1 MSNFYTDNEDL
12 QYYFRDGVDW
22 KALIRTTEF
31 EREGCDSE
39 EAVSEAVETYQ
50 EMLTMIGT
58 FASDEIASRAANIDR
73 GEISVHEG
81 AVSVPKELDEIFEQL
96 KALDLHWMCIPREL
110 GGMNVPLLVYF
121 MTAEVFARA
130 DVSVMTHHSF
140 HGGMA
145 LAMRAYSIKEG
156 TTTFDFDKREI
167 TGTRFADFIEE
178 IGNGDAW
185 GTMDITEPDAG
196 SDMAALRTSAEQDD
210 SGNWFVTG
218 QKIFITS
225 GHGKYHFVIARTEK
239 SDGEDPFAGLAGL
252 SFFLV
257 PAYEDLPDGTRKHLA
272 TVDRVEEKLGH
283 HGSVTASISFDQ
295 TPAMLIGNRGEGFK
309 YMLTLMNN
317 ARLGVGFESIGLC
330 EAATRLARE
339 YAEQRPSM
347 GKTIDQHEMIAD
359 YLDEMESDI
368 QGLRALAITAA
379 IDEET
384 ATKLSLMLEAAPDGA
399 NRVGELDLDAL
410 RRRVRG
416 LKARAR
422 KLTPLL
428 KYSAAERAV
437 AHARRCVQIH
447 GGNGYTKEYGA
458 EKLLRDALV
467 LPIYEGTSQIQSL
480 MAMKDALNGVIAN
493 PQDFVR
499 SIAQARWRTMSA
511 RDPLERRVAKLEL
524 AELETIQLM
533 MRKTATDKLKLL
545 KGVPMQRWGATF
557 LKDWNP
563 KRDFAFAMLHAERLT
578 LIMTDV
584 AISKILLAQAKQH
597 EERREVLDRYLDR
610 AEPRVRSL
618 KDEISTRSLRILER
632 LNKNTNADPSTGET
646 EAPTAEAAQ

>member
-1 MSNFYTDNEDL
+1 MANFYTDNEDI
-12 QYYFRDGVDW
+12 QYYFNKGIDW
-22 KALIRTTEF
+22 KSLIRVTEF
-31 EREGCDSE
+31 ERPGSDAPEQ
-39 EAVSEAVETYQ
+39 VSEAVDTYRD
-50 EMLTMIGT
+50 MLEMIGK
-58 FASDEIASRAANIDR
+58 FSSDEIATRAAAIDR
-73 GEISVHEG
+73 GEMRAEHSEVT
-81 AVSVPKELDEIFEQL
+81 VPRELDEIFDQL

-121 MTAEVFARA
+121 LTAEIFARA

-145 LAMRAYSIKEG
+145 LAMLAYSIKEG
-156 TTTFDFDKREI
+156 TTSFDFDKREI
-167 TGTRFADFIEE
+167 TETRFAEFIEE

-196 SDMAALRTSAEQDD
+196 SDMGALRTSAEQDED
-210 SGNWFVTG
+210 GNWYVTG

-225 GHGKYHFVIARTEK
+225 GHGKYHFVIARTEASK
-239 SDGEDPFAGLAGL
+239 GDDPFAGLGGL

-257 PAYEDLPDGTRKHLA
+257 PAYEDLPDGTRKRLA
-272 TVDRVEEKLGH
+272 TVDRIEEKLGH
-283 HGSVTASISFDQ
+283 HGSVTASISFDR
-295 TPAMLIGNRGEGFK
+295 TPAMLIGARGEGFK

-330 EAATRLARE
+330 EAAVRMARE
-339 YAEQRPSM
+339 YAAQRPSM

-368 QGLRALAITAA
+368 QGLRALAVRAA

-384 ATKLSLMLEAAPDGA
+384 ATKLSLMLEAAPEGVNKLGD
-399 NRVGELDLDAL
+399 LDLDGL
-410 RRRVRG
+410 RRRVRRH
-416 LKARAR
+416 KANAR
-422 KLTPLL
+422 RLTPLL

-437 AHARRCVQIH
+437 THARRCIQIH

-480 MAMKDALNGVIAN
+480 MAMKDALNGVLAN

-499 SIAQARWRTMSA
+499 DLAQARWRSMSA
-511 RDPLERRVAKLEL
+511 RDPLERRVARLEL
-524 AELETIQLM
+524 AQLEVLQLM
-533 MRKTATDKLKLL
+533 IRKTATDKLKSL
-545 KGVPMQRWGATF
+545 KGVPMQRWGAAF

-584 AISKILLAQAKQH
+584 AIAQILLDQARAHQ
-597 EERREVLDRYLDR
+597 ERQEVLARYLDR
-610 AEPRVRSL
+610 AEPRVRAL
-618 KDEISTRSLRILER
+618 KDEIMTRGDRILRLLSTR
-632 LNKNTNADPSTGET
+632 ASTET
-646 EAPTAEAAQ
+646 SNDSAMPEAAQ